1 VKDRVEQGTLNRAR
15 YDTYLRL
22 YEDLGQEK

>member
-1 VKDRVEQGTLNRAR
+1 VKEQVERGELNRAR

-22 YEDLGQEK
+22 YEDLET